1 MKRVSVNIFAFAIAV
16 FALIFPCHAMA
27 QGSSAIDTEHFS
39 PVHYIIQAG
48 VDLSGFY
55 SANGPGPGTSL
66 LVAENS
72 SGHTFGA
79 SLGWVPSSDPDWA
92 RENFGTA
99 TLRYYSTDTINRGA
113 YGFLGLG
120 CVARMRSGK
129 SVSDG
134 QSFFTDG
141 IPGTHE
147 VTVRP
152 CAEFGFGGS
161 LSLSPKSFFG
171 FSLIYNINALHFF
184 SSEQISLGLA
194 L

>member
-1 MKRVSVNIFAFAIAV
+1 MKRALSDVFPFVIAILALTFA
-16 FALIFPCHAMA
+16 CRSMA

-55 SANGPGPGTSL
+55 FANGPGPGTSL

-79 SLGWVPSSDPDWA
+79 SLGWVPSSDSDWTS
-92 RENFGTA
+92 ENFGTA

-120 CVARMRSGK
+120 CVARIRSGK
-129 SVSDG
+129 SASDG

-161 LSLSPKSFFG
+161 LSLSPKSFLG
-171 FSLIYNINALHFF
+171 FSLSYNINALHFF
-184 SSEQISLGLA
+184 SSEQILLGLSF
-194 L
+194 

>member
-1 MKRVSVNIFAFAIAV
+1 MNRAISNIFL
-16 FALIFPCHAMA
+16 FALAIIALTVPCHAIA
-27 QGSSAIDTEHFS
+27 QGASAMDTEHVS
-39 PVHYIIQAG
+39 PVHYIVQAG

-55 SANGPGPGTSL
+55 SADGPGPGTSL

-79 SLGWVPSSDPDWA
+79 SFGWVPSSDPDWA
-92 RENFGTA
+92 TENFGTV
-99 TLRYYSTDTINRGA
+99 TLRYYSRNTINRGA

-120 CVARMRSGK
+120 GVARMRSGK
-129 SVSDG
+129 SASDG
-134 QSFFTDG
+134 QSFFTEG

-152 CAEFGFGGS
+152 CAEVGFGGS

-171 FSLIYNINALHFF
+171 LLLVENINALHFF
-184 SSEQISLGLA
+184 LAEQISLGLA
-194 L
+194 F